1 MKSTVTRD
9 TDLNVNTSSQHEE
22 VGDFYKDM
30 ILLHAS
36 CSQEYMNLSL
46 HFFDKSMYHVSLLLC
61 NRALESMLTALY
73 IKKERRQPISN
84 MLLEEILRMFPKDSD
99 MNVEPLIFIQSL
111 SFLSQENSL
120 ISKMQPTNLMNLIK
134 KADEFL
140 LQISSQL
147 ELPYETYHSVF
158 EK

>member
-1 MKSTVTRD
+1 MGP
-9 TDLNVNTSSQHEE
+9 LLQHL
-22 VGDFYKDM
+22 
-30 ILLHAS
+30 ILA
-36 CSQEYMNLSL
+36 
-46 HFFDKSMYHVSLLLC
+46 
-61 NRALESMLTALY
+61 
-73 IKKERRQPISN
+73 
-84 MLLEEILRMFPKDSD
+84 KDSE

-120 ISKMQPTNLMNLIK
+120 ISKMKPTHLMNLIK

>member
-22 VGDFYKDM
+22 AGGFYQDM
-30 ILLHAS
+30 ILLHAIS
-36 CSQEYMNLSL
+36 RIYE
-46 HFFDKSMYHVSLLLC
+46 FIFAFLLTKHASREFITMQQGIRIHA
-61 NRALESMLTALY
+61 NRFIY
-73 IKKERRQPISN
+73 KEGGKAPISN
-84 MLLEEILRMFPKDSD
+84 MLLEEILRIFPKDSE

-120 ISKMQPTNLMNLIK
+120 ISKMPTHLMNLIK

-140 LQISSQL
+140 LQISSEL
-147 ELPYETYHSVF
+147 ELPMKHTTL
-158 EK
+158 